1 MSLCLPVHPTS
12 LPCLV
17 FICLFSTSVSLF
29 LLCKYLL
36 LFPGSLSPCRALESG
51 VPEERGR
58 LKSLGRQEMNVLEC
72 ICVLCM
78 GTIGFSCPALGI
90 TTWAISLWGKW
101 ERDSFARWCGVIHT
115 QIPLCQLQSWSASG
129 STSVPGSLSK
139 LNFHKSILGLKEGI
153 PPALDTVSF

>member
-1 MSLCLPVHPTS
+1 MLCQFLLYNNVNWPQVYIHSLFFFFKFPSNLGHHGALSRVPCAMQQFLISIFLIHSVNHVYMSLCLPIHPTS
-12 LPCLV
+12 LLCLV
-17 FICLFSTSVSLF
+17 FICQFSTSVSLF

-36 LFPGSLSPCRALESG
+36 LFPGSLSQCRALESG

-90 TTWAISLWGKW
+90 TTWAISL
-101 ERDSFARWCGVIHT
+101 
-115 QIPLCQLQSWSASG
+115 
-129 STSVPGSLSK
+129 
-139 LNFHKSILGLKEGI
+139 
-153 PPALDTVSF
+153 